1 MSAQPEGRYVYAIV
15 GGGARGLRARGI
27 GGRTLVRVREGR
39 LAAVAEPMAAPPAP
53 SVARLR
59 AQDRVVRRLARGHD
73 AILPARFGS
82 FARDA
87 RELRRVLRRRSAV
100 LSRALARV
108 RGTEQMNLRLLLQ
121 DNGMARAQGGGM
133 PTPGK
138 GTRYLR
144 ARAGHD
150 LPALAAVRSALA
162 QLSIVRAELVEVHSM
177 SPRTDVANPVVTI
190 YHLIARGTSRK
201 YRKSVIDT
209 MASEQGASA
218 AVSGPWPPYA
228 FAAPADAITA
238 GRSPS

>member
-15 GGGARGLRARGI
+15 AGGARALRARGI

-39 LAAVAEPMAAPPAP
+39 LAAVAEPMVAPPDP
-53 SVARLR
+53 SVACLR
-59 AQDRVVRRLARGHD
+59 AQDRLVRRLARGH
-73 AILPARFGS
+73 AATLPARFGS
-82 FARDA
+82 FARDV
-87 RELRRVLRRRSAV
+87 RELRRVLRRRAAV

-121 DNGMARAQGGGM
+121 DNGMTGAQDRGT
-133 PTPGK
+133 PAPGK

-162 QLSIVRAELVEVHSM
+162 QLSIVRAELVEVHST
-177 SPRTDVANPVVTI
+177 SARTDIANPVVTI

-201 YRKSVIDT
+201 YRRTVVDT
-209 MASEQGASA
+209 MASEHGASA
-218 AVSGPWPPYA
+218 VVSGPWPPYA
-228 FAAPADAITA
+228 FAPADAIA
-238 GRSPS
+238 ARRSLS

>member
-15 GGGARGLRARGI
+15 AAVTRRLSTRGI

-39 LAAVAEPMAAPPAP
+39 LAAVAEPMAAPPNP
-53 SVARLR
+53 SVACLR
-59 AQDRVVRRLARGHD
+59 AQDRLVRRLARGHD

-87 RELRRVLRRRSAV
+87 SELRRVLRRRGAA

-108 RGTEQMNLRLLLQ
+108 RGAEQMNLRLLLE
-121 DNGMARAQGGGM
+121 DGGVPRAQARV
-133 PTPGK
+133 TPAPGR

-150 LPALAAVRSALA
+150 LAVLAAVRSALA
-162 QLSIVRAELVEVHSM
+162 QLSIVQAEQVEVA
-177 SPRTDVANPVVTI
+177 DAAVTV

-201 YRKSVIDT
+201 YRKTVEAT
-209 MASEQGASA
+209 ARAHGASA
-218 AVSGPWPPYA
+218 VVSGPWPPYA
-228 FAAPADAITA
+228 FAAPADAIA
-238 GRSPS
+238 ARRSAS